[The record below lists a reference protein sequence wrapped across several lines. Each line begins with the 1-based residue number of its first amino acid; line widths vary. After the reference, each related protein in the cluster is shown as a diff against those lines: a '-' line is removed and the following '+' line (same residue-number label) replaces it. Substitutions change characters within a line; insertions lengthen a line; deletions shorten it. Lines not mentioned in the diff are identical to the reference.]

1 MNVCH
6 FGWKSGL
13 EKRNSGRWRNRFWP
27 LITLFLMSHVGVFV
41 SFLNSAETN
50 ASPISSQ
57 FYAFEK
63 VATCNALSFLI
74 VAHTSESSDFCV

>member
-13 EKRNSGRWRNRFWP
+13 EKRNSGRWTNRFWP

-63 VATCNALSFLI
+63 VATCNALSLF
-74 VAHTSESSDFCV
+74 S